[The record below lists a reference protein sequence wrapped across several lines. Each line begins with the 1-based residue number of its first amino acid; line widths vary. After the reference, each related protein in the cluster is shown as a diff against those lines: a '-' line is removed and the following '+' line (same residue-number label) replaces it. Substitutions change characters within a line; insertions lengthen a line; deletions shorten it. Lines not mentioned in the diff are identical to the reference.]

1 MPIID
6 ESHIDYARKFLSVT
20 TAQQI
25 SNLNNSFYYKTP
37 PNDANL
43 PTKNFRPISP
53 GLKSSKVFNS
63 APSLLQVYDDNNCHE
78 DKCLVTKFAK
88 QVICS

>member
-6 ESHIDYARKFLSVT
+6 ESQIDYARNFLSVT
-20 TAQQI
+20 TAQQS

-37 PNDANL
+37 SNGTNL
-43 PTKNFRPISP
+43 PAKNFQP

-63 APSLLQVYDDNNCHE
+63 APSLLQVYDDNNYHE

-88 QVICS
+88 QVLYS